1 MFNMSID
8 DSKLPKELKTKT
20 IDEIITRIEEIED
33 ASVGVIVAQDIIDIV
48 LENLGNSIYN
58 LAIQDASKVIKNK
71 VSDLEVEISL
81 LEKDTDQ
88 LQTERLLDYAN
99 LDNNFFRPSN
109 SFWLITFCGSIQFSA
124 NYFSFFIHAM
134 YFISSFK

>member
-88 LQTERLLDYAN
+88 L
-99 LDNNFFRPSN
+99 
-109 SFWLITFCGSIQFSA
+109 
-124 NYFSFFIHAM
+124 
-134 YFISSFK
+134 

>member
-8 DSKLPKELKTKT
+8 DNKLPKELKTKT

-58 LAIQDASKVIKNK
+58 LAIQDASKVMKNK

-88 LQTERLLDYAN
+88 L
-99 LDNNFFRPSN
+99 
-109 SFWLITFCGSIQFSA
+109 
-124 NYFSFFIHAM
+124 
-134 YFISSFK
+134 

>member
-8 DSKLPKELKTKT
+8 DNKLPKKLKTKT

-88 LQTERLLDYAN
+88 L
-99 LDNNFFRPSN
+99 
-109 SFWLITFCGSIQFSA
+109 
-124 NYFSFFIHAM
+124 
-134 YFISSFK
+134 

>member
-8 DSKLPKELKTKT
+8 DNKLPKELKTKT

-88 LQTERLLDYAN
+88 L
-99 LDNNFFRPSN
+99 
-109 SFWLITFCGSIQFSA
+109 
-124 NYFSFFIHAM
+124 
-134 YFISSFK
+134 

>member
-58 LAIQDASKVIKNK
+58 LALQDASKIIKNK
-71 VSDLEVEISL
+71 ASDLEIEISL
-81 LEKDTDQ
+81 LEKDTDH
-88 LQTERLLDYAN
+88 L
-99 LDNNFFRPSN
+99 
-109 SFWLITFCGSIQFSA
+109 
-124 NYFSFFIHAM
+124 
-134 YFISSFK
+134 

>member
-1 MFNMSID
+1 M
-8 DSKLPKELKTKT
+8 
-20 IDEIITRIEEIED
+20 
-33 ASVGVIVAQDIIDIV
+33 GVIVAQDIIDIV

-88 LQTERLLDYAN
+88 L
-99 LDNNFFRPSN
+99 
-109 SFWLITFCGSIQFSA
+109 
-124 NYFSFFIHAM
+124 
-134 YFISSFK
+134 

>member
-8 DSKLPKELKTKT
+8 DNKLPKELKTKT

-58 LAIQDASKVIKNK
+58 LALQDVSKIIKNK
-71 VSDLEVEISL
+71 ASDLEIEISL
-81 LEKDTDQ
+81 LEKDTDH
-88 LQTERLLDYAN
+88 L
-99 LDNNFFRPSN
+99 
-109 SFWLITFCGSIQFSA
+109 
-124 NYFSFFIHAM
+124 
-134 YFISSFK
+134 

>member
-1 MFNMSID
+1 MSID

-58 LAIQDASKVIKNK
+58 LAIQDASKVIKN

-88 LQTERLLDYAN
+88 L
-99 LDNNFFRPSN
+99 
-109 SFWLITFCGSIQFSA
+109 
-124 NYFSFFIHAM
+124 
-134 YFISSFK
+134 

>member
-1 MFNMSID
+1 MSID
-8 DSKLPKELKTKT
+8 DNKLPKELKTKT

-88 LQTERLLDYAN
+88 L
-99 LDNNFFRPSN
+99 
-109 SFWLITFCGSIQFSA
+109 
-124 NYFSFFIHAM
+124 
-134 YFISSFK
+134 

>member
-1 MFNMSID
+1 MSID

-88 LQTERLLDYAN
+88 L
-99 LDNNFFRPSN
+99 
-109 SFWLITFCGSIQFSA
+109 
-124 NYFSFFIHAM
+124 
-134 YFISSFK
+134 